1 MGYKL
6 LQKLFSSKV
15 RVGILSVFFM
25 NPERELYVREAERL
39 TGEDYKNVSM
49 ELRNLKEI
57 GLLSSRNEGNL
68 KYFSLNKEF
77 VIYEE
82 LKSIFM
88 KTKGAV
94 GILRQAVST
103 KRDIDYAFIYGSF
116 ATGEERAES
125 DVDVMI
131 IGRISLEEVLT
142 SIRGPEEKLSREI
155 NVSLYDLREIRKR
168 VKDRDPFIM
177 EVLGGSKIMLVGD
190 EDELRRVIE

>member
-1 MGYKL
+1 M
-6 LQKLFSSKV
+6 LQKLFSSRV
-15 RVGILSVFFM
+15 RVEILSVFLM
-25 NPERELYVREAERL
+25 NPERELYVREVERL

-49 ELRNLKEI
+49 ELRNLEEI

-68 KYFSLNKEF
+68 KYFSLNKGF

-94 GILRQAVST
+94 GIIREAVST
-103 KRDIDYAFIYGSF
+103 KRHIDYAFIYGSF

-125 DVDVMI
+125 DIDVMV
-131 IGRISLEEVLT
+131 IGGISLEEVLAL
-142 SIRGPEEKLSREI
+142 IRGPEEKLSREI
-155 NVSLYDLREIRKR
+155 NVSLYDLQEMRKR
-168 VKDRDPFIM
+168 VKDRNPFIM
-177 EVLGGSKIMLVGD
+177 EVLEGSKIMLVGD

>member
-1 MGYKL
+1 M
-6 LQKLFSSKV
+6 LQKLFSSRV
-15 RVGILSVFFM
+15 RVEVLSVFLM
-25 NPERELYVREAERL
+25 NPERELYVREVERL

-94 GILRQAVST
+94 GILREAVST
-103 KRDIDYAFIYGSF
+103 KRHIDYAFIYGSF

-125 DVDVMI
+125 DIDVMI
-131 IGRISLEEVLT
+131 IGGISLEEVLAL
-142 SIRGPEEKLSREI
+142 IRGPEEKLSREI
-155 NVSLYDLREIRKR
+155 NVSLYGLQEIRKR
-168 VKDRDPFIM
+168 VKDRDPFII
-177 EVLGGSKIMLVGD
+177 EVLEGSTIMLVGD

>member
-1 MGYKL
+1 M
-6 LQKLFSSKV
+6 LQRLFSSRV
-15 RVGILSVFFM
+15 RVEILSTFLM
-25 NPERELYVREAERL
+25 NPERELYVREVARL

-49 ELRNLKEI
+49 ELRNLEEI

-68 KYFSLNKEF
+68 KYFSLNKAF

-94 GILRQAVST
+94 GILREAVST

-125 DVDVMI
+125 DIDLMV
-131 IGRISLEEVLT
+131 IGRISLEEVLAL
-142 SIRGPEEKLSREI
+142 IRGPEEKLSREI
-155 NVSLYDLREIRKR
+155 NVSLYGLQEIRKR

-177 EVLGGSKIMLVGD
+177 EVLEGSTIMLAGD

>member
-1 MGYKL
+1 M

-15 RVGILSVFFM
+15 RVEILSVFLM
-25 NPERELYVREAERL
+25 NPEKELYVREVERL

-57 GLLSSRNEGNL
+57 GLLSSRNAGNL
-68 KYFSLNKEF
+68 KYFSLNEEF

-88 KTKGAV
+88 KTKGVV
-94 GILRQAVST
+94 GILREAVSK
-103 KRDIDYAFIYGSF
+103 KRHIDYAFIYGSF

-125 DVDVMI
+125 DIDVMI
-131 IGRISLEEVLT
+131 IGGISLEEVLT

-155 NVSLYDLREIRKR
+155 NVSLYDLQEIRKR

>member
-1 MGYKL
+1 M
-6 LQKLFSSKV
+6 LQKLFSSRV
-15 RVGILSVFFM
+15 RVEILSAFLM
-25 NPERELYVREAERL
+25 NPERELYLREVARL

-49 ELRNLKEI
+49 ELRNLREI
-57 GLLSSRNEGNL
+57 GLVSSRNEGNL

-94 GILRQAVST
+94 GILREAVST

-125 DVDVMI
+125 DIDLMV
-131 IGRISLEEVLT
+131 IGGISLEEVLAL
-142 SIRGPEEKLSREI
+142 IRGPEEKLSREI
-155 NVSLYDLREIRKR
+155 NVSLYDLQEIRKR

-177 EVLGGSKIMLVGD
+177 EVLEGSKIMLIGD
-190 EDELRRVIE
+190 ENELRRIIE

>member
-1 MGYKL
+1 M
-6 LQKLFSSKV
+6 LQKLFTSKV
-15 RVGILSVFFM
+15 RVEILSVFLM
-25 NPERELYVREAERL
+25 NPERELYVREIERL

-57 GLLSSRNEGNL
+57 GLLSSRNKGNL

-77 VIYEE
+77 LIYEE

-103 KRDIDYAFIYGSF
+103 KRDIDYAFIYGSL
-116 ATGEERAES
+116 ATGEERTES
-125 DVDVMI
+125 DIDVMI
-131 IGRISLEEVLT
+131 IGGITLEEVLT

-155 NVSLYDLREIRKR
+155 NVSLYDLKEVRKR

-177 EVLGGSKIMLVGD
+177 EVLGGAKIMLVGD

>member
-1 MGYKL
+1 M
-6 LQKLFSSKV
+6 LQKLFSSRV
-15 RVGILSVFFM
+15 RVEILSVFLM
-25 NPERELYVREAERL
+25 NPKRELYVREVERL

-49 ELRNLKEI
+49 ELRNLEEI

-68 KYFSLNKEF
+68 KYFSLNKGF

-94 GILRQAVST
+94 GIIREAVST
-103 KRDIDYAFIYGSF
+103 KRHIDYAFIYGSF

-125 DVDVMI
+125 DIDVMV
-131 IGRISLEEVLT
+131 IGEISLEEVLRL
-142 SIRGPEEKLSREI
+142 IRGPEEKLSREI
-155 NVSLYDLREIRKR
+155 NVSLYDLQEMRKR
-168 VKDRDPFIM
+168 VKDRNPFIM
-177 EVLGGSKIMLVGD
+177 EVLEGSKIMLVGD

>member
-1 MGYKL
+1 M
-6 LQKLFSSKV
+6 LQKLFSSRV
-15 RVGILSVFFM
+15 RIEILSVFLM
-25 NPERELYVREAERL
+25 NPERELYVREVERL

-94 GILRQAVST
+94 GILREAVST
-103 KRDIDYAFIYGSF
+103 KRHIDYAFIYGSF

-125 DVDVMI
+125 DIDVMI
-131 IGRISLEEVLT
+131 IGGISLEEVLAL
-142 SIRGPEEKLSREI
+142 IRGPEEKLSREI
-155 NVSLYDLREIRKR
+155 NVSLYGLQEIRKR

-177 EVLGGSKIMLVGD
+177 EVLEGSTIMLVGD

>member
-1 MGYKL
+1 M
-6 LQKLFSSKV
+6 LQKLFSSRV
-15 RVGILSVFFM
+15 RVEILSTFLM
-25 NPERELYVREAERL
+25 NPKRDLYVREVARL

-49 ELRNLKEI
+49 ELRNLEEI

-68 KYFSLNKEF
+68 KYFSLNKAF

-94 GILRQAVST
+94 GILREAVST

-125 DVDVMI
+125 DIDLMV
-131 IGRISLEEVLT
+131 IGRISLEEVLAL
-142 SIRGPEEKLSREI
+142 IRGPEEKLSREI
-155 NVSLYDLREIRKR
+155 NVSLYDLQEIRKR
-168 VKDRDPFIM
+168 VKDHDPFIM
-177 EVLGGSKIMLVGD
+177 EVLGGSKTMLIGD
-190 EDELRRVIE
+190 ENELRRIIE

>member
-1 MGYKL
+1 M
-6 LQKLFSSKV
+6 LQKLFSSRV
-15 RVGILSVFFM
+15 RVEILNVFLI
-25 NPERELYVREAERL
+25 NPERELYVREVERL

-49 ELRNLKEI
+49 ELRNLKGI

-103 KRDIDYAFIYGSF
+103 KQDIDYAFIYGSF

-125 DVDVMI
+125 DIDVMV
-131 IGRISLEEVLT
+131 IGGISLEEVLAL
-142 SIRGPEEKLSREI
+142 IRGPEERLSRDI
-155 NVSLYDLREIRKR
+155 NISLYDLQEIRKR

-177 EVLGGSKIMLVGD
+177 EVLEGSKIMLVGD
-190 EDELRRVIE
+190 ENELRRIAG

>member
-1 MGYKL
+1 M
-6 LQKLFSSKV
+6 LQKLFSSRV
-15 RVGILSVFFM
+15 RVEILSTFLM
-25 NPERELYVREAERL
+25 NPERELYVREVARL

-49 ELRNLKEI
+49 ELRNLEGI

-68 KYFSLNKEF
+68 KYFSLNKAF

-94 GILRQAVST
+94 GILREAVST

-125 DVDVMI
+125 DIDLMV
-131 IGRISLEEVLT
+131 IGRISLEEVLAL
-142 SIRGPEEKLSREI
+142 IRGPEEKLSREI
-155 NVSLYDLREIRKR
+155 NVSLYDLQEIRKR
-168 VKDRDPFIM
+168 VKDHDPFIM
-177 EVLGGSKIMLVGD
+177 EVLGGSKIMLIGD
-190 EDELRRVIE
+190 ENELRRIIE

>member
-1 MGYKL
+1 M
-6 LQKLFSSKV
+6 LQKLFSSRV
-15 RVGILSVFFM
+15 RVEILSVFLI
-25 NPERELYVREAERL
+25 NPERELYVREVERL

-94 GILRQAVST
+94 GILREAVST
-103 KRDIDYAFIYGSF
+103 KRHIDYAFIYGSF

-125 DVDVMI
+125 DIDVMI
-131 IGRISLEEVLT
+131 IGGIPLEEVLAL
-142 SIRGPEEKLSREI
+142 IRGPEEKLSREI
-155 NVSLYDLREIRKR
+155 NVSLHGLQEIRKR

-177 EVLGGSKIMLVGD
+177 EVLEGSIIMLVGD

>member
-1 MGYKL
+1 M
-6 LQKLFSSKV
+6 LQKLFSSRV
-15 RVGILSVFFM
+15 RVEILSTFLM
-25 NPERELYVREAERL
+25 NPKRDLYVREVARL

-49 ELRNLKEI
+49 ELRNLEEI

-68 KYFSLNKEF
+68 KYFSLNKAF

-94 GILRQAVST
+94 GILREAVST

-125 DVDVMI
+125 DIDLMV
-131 IGRISLEEVLT
+131 IGRISLEEVLVL
-142 SIRGPEEKLSREI
+142 IRGPEEKLSREI
-155 NVSLYDLREIRKR
+155 NVSLYDLQEIRKR
-168 VKDRDPFIM
+168 VKDHDPFIM
-177 EVLGGSKIMLVGD
+177 EVLGGSKIMLIGD
-190 EDELRRVIE
+190 ENELRRIIE

>member
-1 MGYKL
+1 M
-6 LQKLFSSKV
+6 LQKLFSSRV
-15 RVGILSVFFM
+15 RVEILSVFLM
-25 NPERELYVREAERL
+25 NPKRELYVREVERL

-49 ELRNLKEI
+49 ELRNLEEI

-68 KYFSLNKEF
+68 KYFSLNKGF

-94 GILRQAVST
+94 GIIREAVST
-103 KRDIDYAFIYGSF
+103 KRHIDYAFIYGSF

-125 DVDVMI
+125 DIDVMV
-131 IGRISLEEVLT
+131 IGGISLEEVLAL
-142 SIRGPEEKLSREI
+142 IRGPEEKLSREI
-155 NVSLYDLREIRKR
+155 NVSLYDLQEMRKR
-168 VKDRDPFIM
+168 VKDRNPFIM
-177 EVLGGSKIMLVGD
+177 EVLEGSKIMLVGD

>member
-1 MGYKL
+1 M
-6 LQKLFSSKV
+6 LQRLFSSRV
-15 RVGILSVFFM
+15 RVEILSAFLM
-25 NPERELYVREAERL
+25 NPERELYLREVARL

-49 ELRNLKEI
+49 ELRNLREI
-57 GLLSSRNEGNL
+57 GLVSSRNEGNL

-94 GILRQAVST
+94 GILREAVST

-125 DVDVMI
+125 DIDLMV
-131 IGRISLEEVLT
+131 IGRISLEEVLAL
-142 SIRGPEEKLSREI
+142 IRGPEEKLSREI
-155 NVSLYDLREIRKR
+155 NVSLYDLQEIRKR
-168 VKDRDPFIM
+168 VKDHDPFIM
-177 EVLGGSKIMLVGD
+177 EVLGGSKIMLIGD
-190 EDELRRVIE
+190 ENELRRIIE

>member
-1 MGYKL
+1 M
-6 LQKLFSSKV
+6 LQKLFSSRV
-15 RVGILSVFFM
+15 RVEILSTFLM
-25 NPERELYVREAERL
+25 NPERKLYVREVARL

-49 ELRNLKEI
+49 ELRNLEEI

-68 KYFSLNKEF
+68 KYFSLNKAF

-94 GILRQAVST
+94 GILREAVST

-125 DVDVMI
+125 DIDLMV
-131 IGRISLEEVLT
+131 IGRISLEEVLAL
-142 SIRGPEEKLSREI
+142 IRGPEEKLSREI
-155 NVSLYDLREIRKR
+155 NVSLYDLQEIRKR
-168 VKDRDPFIM
+168 VKDHDPFIM
-177 EVLGGSKIMLVGD
+177 EVLGGSKIMLIGD
-190 EDELRRVIE
+190 ENELRRIIE

>member
-1 MGYKL
+1 M

-15 RVGILSVFFM
+15 RVEILSVFLL
-25 NPERELYVREAERL
+25 NPERELYVREVERL

-68 KYFSLNKEF
+68 KHFSLNKEF

-94 GILRQAVST
+94 GILREAVST
-103 KRDIDYAFIYGSF
+103 KRHI
-116 ATGEERAES
+116 
-125 DVDVMI
+125 
-131 IGRISLEEVLT
+131 
-142 SIRGPEEKLSREI
+142 
-155 NVSLYDLREIRKR
+155 
-168 VKDRDPFIM
+168 
-177 EVLGGSKIMLVGD
+177 
-190 EDELRRVIE
+190 

>member
-1 MGYKL
+1 M
-6 LQKLFSSKV
+6 LQKLFSSRV
-15 RVGILSVFFM
+15 RVEILSVFLM
-25 NPERELYVREAERL
+25 NPERELYVREVERL

-49 ELRNLKEI
+49 ELRNLEEI

-94 GILRQAVST
+94 GIIREAVST
-103 KRDIDYAFIYGSF
+103 KRHIDYAFIYGSF

-125 DVDVMI
+125 DIDVMV
-131 IGRISLEEVLT
+131 IGEISLEEVLPL
-142 SIRGPEEKLSREI
+142 IRGPEEKLSREI
-155 NVSLYDLREIRKR
+155 NLSLYDLQEMRKR
-168 VKDRDPFIM
+168 VKDRNPFIM
-177 EVLGGSKIMLVGD
+177 EVLEGSKIMLVGD

>member
-1 MGYKL
+1 M

-15 RVGILSVFFM
+15 RVEILSVFLM
-25 NPERELYVREAERL
+25 DPERELYVREVERL
-39 TGEDYKNVSM
+39 TGEDYKNVSI
-49 ELRNLKEI
+49 ELHNLKEI
-57 GLLSSRNEGNL
+57 GLLSSRNKGNL

-82 LKSIFM
+82 LKAIFM

-116 ATGEERAES
+116 ATSKERAQS
-125 DVDVMI
+125 DIDVMV
-131 IGRISLEEVLT
+131 IGGIFLEEVLT
-142 SIRGPEEKLSREI
+142 AIRGPEEKLSREI
-155 NVSLYDLREIRKR
+155 NVSLYDLQEIRKR

-177 EVLGGSKIMLVGD
+177 EVLGGDKIMLVGD
-190 EDELRRVIE
+190 EDELRRLIK

>member
-1 MGYKL
+1 M
-6 LQKLFSSKV
+6 LQRLFSSRV
-15 RVGILSVFFM
+15 RVEILSAFLM
-25 NPERELYVREAERL
+25 NPERELYLREVARL

-49 ELRNLKEI
+49 ELRNLREV
-57 GLLSSRNEGNL
+57 GLVSSRNEGNL

-94 GILRQAVST
+94 GILREAVST

-125 DVDVMI
+125 DIDLMV
-131 IGRISLEEVLT
+131 IGRISLEEVLAL
-142 SIRGPEEKLSREI
+142 IRGPEEKLSREI
-155 NVSLYDLREIRKR
+155 NVSLYDLQEIRKR
-168 VKDRDPFIM
+168 VKDHDSFIM
-177 EVLGGSKIMLVGD
+177 EVLEGSKIMLIGD
-190 EDELRRVIE
+190 ENELRRIIE

>member
-1 MGYKL
+1 M
-6 LQKLFSSKV
+6 LQKLFSSRV
-15 RVGILSVFFM
+15 RVEILSTFLM
-25 NPERELYVREAERL
+25 NPERKLYVREVARL

-49 ELRNLKEI
+49 ELRNLEEI
-57 GLLSSRNEGNL
+57 GLVSSRNEGNL

-94 GILRQAVST
+94 GILREAVST

-125 DVDVMI
+125 DIDLMV
-131 IGRISLEEVLT
+131 IGRISLEEVLAL
-142 SIRGPEEKLSREI
+142 IRGPEEKLSREI
-155 NVSLYDLREIRKR
+155 NVSLYDLQEIRKR
-168 VKDRDPFIM
+168 VKDHDPFIM
-177 EVLGGSKIMLVGD
+177 EVLGGSKIMLIGD
-190 EDELRRVIE
+190 ENELRRIIE

>member
-1 MGYKL
+1 M
-6 LQKLFSSKV
+6 LQKLFSSRV
-15 RVGILSVFFM
+15 RVEILSVFLM
-25 NPERELYVREAERL
+25 NPKRELYVREIERL

-49 ELRNLKEI
+49 ELRNLEEI

-68 KYFSLNKEF
+68 KYFSLNKGF

-94 GILRQAVST
+94 GIIREAVST
-103 KRDIDYAFIYGSF
+103 KRHIDYAFIYGSF

-125 DVDVMI
+125 DIDVMV
-131 IGRISLEEVLT
+131 IGEISLEEVLRL
-142 SIRGPEEKLSREI
+142 IRGPEEKLSREI
-155 NVSLYDLREIRKR
+155 NVSLYDLQEMRKR
-168 VKDRDPFIM
+168 VKDRNPFIM
-177 EVLGGSKIMLVGD
+177 EVLEGSKIMLVGD